1 MMKIVFFLVI
11 TILLSI
17 ISTTT
22 TQPPPEAAIPAD
34 GQEYLDAHN
43 KARAEVGVGPLKWN
57 FQLAKATS
65 LMVRY
70 QRDRQNCRF
79 ANLTSGKYGGNQMW
93 ATGETVTPRKVVD
106 NWVSEKEFYTYA
118 NNSCGRILTSWGVL
132 LLRAF
137 RISLRWLY
145 VSIIRLEMLLV
156 KVRIKLCLCGWLST
170 FCKKNMFYFYW
181 LVYV

>member
-1 MMKIVFFLVI
+1 MKIVFLVI

-17 ISTTT
+17 ICTTIA
-22 TQPPPEAAIPAD
+22 QPPPEVAIPAD

-57 FQLAKATS
+57 FQLAKSTS

-118 NNSCGRILTSWGVL
+118 NNSCAANHRCGVYTQVVWKNTNEL
-132 LLRAF
+132 GCALAT
-137 RISLRWLY
+137 
-145 VSIIRLEMLLV
+145 
-156 KVRIKLCLCGWLST
+156 CLSDQST
-170 FCKKNMFYFYW
+170 LAICFYNPPGNVIGESPY
-181 LVYV
+181 